1 MSNIAEGFGRGSN
14 KEFIQFLFIA
24 KGSLSE
30 VQSQLYVALDQGYI
44 DDNKFTKIYEKAS
57 EVARLINAF
66 ISSIEKSGKKGF
78 KNC

>member
-14 KEFIQFLFIA
+14 REFIQFLSIA
-24 KGSLSE
+24 RGSLAE
-30 VQSQLYVALDQGYI
+30 VQSQLYVALDQGYV
-44 DDNKFTKIYEKAS
+44 DDDKFTKVYEKAS
-57 EVARLINAF
+57 EVARLISAF